1 MRCDSSESNQRNIAL
16 TVCTCR
22 SDLTVWPRAHV
33 CVPACPPPVC
43 VTQGGCE
50 EELLGLFDGD
60 QSKVDAVL
68 NSVQKIDEDAYR
80 T

>member
-1 MRCDSSESNQRNIAL
+1 MARSNL
-16 TVCTCR
+16 TVLR
-22 SDLTVWPRAHV
+22 RAHV
-33 CVPACPPPVC
+33 CASAWPPGRLLVCPSPC
-43 VTQGGCE
+43 VMKGGCE
-50 EELLGLFDGD
+50 EELLELFQGD